1 MPVYRHDVSVSDGSV
16 SMKLKTHLHETPADR
31 LCAIAEFWNLQ
42 PPPEVA
48 SDNAAALAEFLYPRM
63 QTATHLRA
71 AFDRL
76 DAGQRQL
83 IYLLVLHGGEL
94 PLDEMRRRCGMAN
107 QQELIDALEPLADKG
122 LVWREKV
129 RDTLIN
135 LDLVGIAEPFVRLI
149 DLPPYWQGFLGFYLQ
164 ELGTDELRAIARNT
178 LGERAVTRKKQA
190 LVHYLR
196 RRLLDPKTLQEI
208 LAKRDSLQIEMF
220 EQILARNGVTAWK
233 DLLDAGAHKKF
244 DHVRAERLRD
254 LVEHSGLVFVL
265 KATPNKY
272 NNLLMVPRDVAYTI
286 QNGYRRDERTLE
298 ELSRLGGAD
307 SRPAPGHESLAPRPG
322 VIIDNSNNILR
333 DLVIVLAYIQRNH
346 VKMLNNGG
354 IGRNDLKKIVPLLS
368 HNKTTK
374 YVALLVLFA
383 ISRKL
388 IIVVGDQWRVS
399 STLEPWL
406 DRGQGCYRDLFEFW
420 LTANEWNE
428 EYVDGDVIHADNYP
442 QNLISITELRKLVLR
457 MLERLPAD
465 EWIDFE
471 TFAASLLPQIALEI
485 PGRNDITPGD
495 KFNRHPTLILESVV
509 AEALYWLGVVL
520 LGVADLEVAR
530 RLGSRPNE
538 AIAPYDPSRPLLA
551 RQMGEANFMFSFRP
565 TEQGRVILGRQ
576 YLEPDKLF
584 AKMPDPE
591 LPFGTSADYFTVQP
605 NLEIVTPPDFNLAR
619 FYRLLLFA
627 NIKKVDIMTTLSISR
642 ESVRSGLDNGLSA
655 ESIMELLDQC
665 SRKQLPETVRQI
677 IGECETRHGELD
689 MGMAGGYLKVT
700 DRMRLEELR
709 NNPKIAPS
717 IKDVFEDRLILF
729 SRTADFKKIV
739 RELQRMGFMPRID
752 SDGLYVTSDGL
763 FQVTL
768 RAEEL
773 YDLLALVRFAIMLE
787 EENNTSLFDD
797 RPRALFERIS
807 VASQDRFNPK
817 FYAESIA
824 KAFYGNYEKF
834 QKKIVEELTR
844 KYRKQVTRLMS
855 QMPRKREAP
864 GFKGVNPASEPGD
877 VQKLLKHAIEHEIQV
892 KIQYERSSGELTEEL
907 IEPEGFQGHKVCALN
922 SADDEHHVYSLDRI
936 KTASI

>member
-1 MPVYRHDVSVSDGSV
+1 
-16 SMKLKTHLHETPADR
+16 MKLKTHLHETSLER
-31 LCAIAEFWNLQ
+31 LRAIAEFWGLQ
-42 PPPEVA
+42 PPPDITA
-48 SDNAAALAEFLYPRM
+48 DDPAALAEFLYPRM
-63 QTATHLRA
+63 QTAANLRA

-76 DAGQRQL
+76 DASQRQL
-83 IYLLVLHGGEL
+83 VYLLALHGGEL
-94 PLDEMRRRCGMAN
+94 PVDEMRRRCGMAN
-107 QQELIDALEPLADKG
+107 QQELLDAIEPLADRG

-129 RDTLIN
+129 RDKLIS
-135 LDLVGIAEPFVRLI
+135 LELVGIAEPFVRLI
-149 DLPPYWQGFLGFYLQ
+149 ELPPYWQGFLGYYLQ
-164 ELGTDELRAIARNT
+164 ELGTDELRSIARNT
-178 LGERAVTRKKQA
+178 LGERPVTRKKQA

-208 LAKRDSLQIEMF
+208 LAKRDALQIEMF
-220 EQILARNGVTAWK
+220 EQILARNGVCAWK

-272 NNLLMVPRDVAYTI
+272 NNLLMVPRDVAFTI

-298 ELSRLGGAD
+298 ELSRLGSAD
-307 SRPAPGHESLAPRPG
+307 SRPSPGHESLAPRPG
-322 VIIDNSNNILR
+322 VILDNSNNILR

-354 IGRNDLKKIVPLLS
+354 IGRNDLKKIVPLMS
-368 HNKTTK
+368 YNKTIK
-374 YVALLVLFA
+374 YVGFLALFS
-383 ISRKL
+383 ITRKL

-399 STLEPWL
+399 STLEQWL
-406 DRGQGCYRDLFEFW
+406 EKGQGCYRDLFEFW
-420 LTANEWNE
+420 LNANEWNE

-457 MLERLPAD
+457 MIERLPAD
-465 EWIDFE
+465 QWIDFE
-471 TFAASLLPQIALEI
+471 TFAGSLLPQIALEI
-485 PGRNDITPGD
+485 PGRNDITPAD

-551 RQMGEANFMFSFRP
+551 RQVGEANFMFSFRP
-565 TEQGRVILGRQ
+565 TGEGRTLLGRP

-591 LPFGTSADYFTVQP
+591 LPFGTASDYFTVQP
-605 NLEIVTPPDFNLAR
+605 NLEIVTPPDFNLTR

-689 MGMAGGYLKVT
+689 VGMAGGYLKVA

-709 NNPKIAPS
+709 ANPKIAPY
-717 IKDVFEDRLILF
+717 IKDVFENRLILL
-729 SRTADFKKIV
+729 SRSADFKKIV
-739 RELQRMGFMPRID
+739 RELQRMGLMPRID
-752 SDGLYVTSDGL
+752 SDSLYVTSDGL

-787 EENNTSLFDD
+787 EENGATLFDD
-797 RPRALFERIS
+797 RPRSLFERLS
-807 VASQDRFNPK
+807 VASQDRFNPR

-834 QKKIVEELTR
+834 HKKAVEEQTR

-864 GFKGVNPASEPGD
+864 GFKGVNPASDPGD
-877 VQKLLKHAIEHEIQV
+877 VQKLLRHAIENEIQV
-892 KIQYERSSGELTEEL
+892 RIQYERSSGETTEEM
-907 IEPEGFQGHKVCALN
+907 IEPEAFQGHKIYALN
-922 SADDEHHVYSLDRI
+922 PADDEHHVYALDRI